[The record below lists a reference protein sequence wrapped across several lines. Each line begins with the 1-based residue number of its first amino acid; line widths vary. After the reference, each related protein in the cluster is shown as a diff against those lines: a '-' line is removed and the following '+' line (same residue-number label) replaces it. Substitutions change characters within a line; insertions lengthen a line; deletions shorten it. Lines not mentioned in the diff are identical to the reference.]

1 MLDQNTATE
10 FYRRA
15 MEIRRIAEGIYDKAE
30 RRTLL
35 KFVADS
41 EKMAAGTLPRRATRT
56 SSSRAAGVSP

>member
-10 FYRRA
+10 FYHRA
-15 MEIRRIAEGIYDKAE
+15 MEIRIIAEGIFDKTE

-41 EKMAAGTLPRRATRT
+41 EKMAAGSHRPNRVTTKRHANSLE
-56 SSSRAAGVSP
+56 